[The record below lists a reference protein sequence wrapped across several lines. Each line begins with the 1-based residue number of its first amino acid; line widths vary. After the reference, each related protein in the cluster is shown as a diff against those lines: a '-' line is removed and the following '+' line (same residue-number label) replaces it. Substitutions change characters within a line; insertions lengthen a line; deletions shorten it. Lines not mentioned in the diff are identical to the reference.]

1 MQGERPHFF
10 SIVSFPWAENTTQ
23 IILKRFIIKSYGWQ
37 LFKLSGNY
45 SSKTK
50 FHFFQNSNFT
60 SSKRDKS
67 FFLQVSY
74 ENRNRSLFLLVTFLK
89 MKVFYKWDKKRKC
102 TFSNMSTVIGIEF
115 YDHWLAYR
123 HCFVIDAKIRRVTQG
138 ALLRIPADS
147 PDSDFTHFCS
157 EQNIAQGKM
166 CPAPGDGRLRVGWK
180 KI

>member
-1 MQGERPHFF
+1 M
-10 SIVSFPWAENTTQ
+10 SWKYNQ

-60 SSKRDKS
+60 SLQRDKS
-67 FFLQVSY
+67 FSY

-89 MKVFYKWDKKRKC
+89 IKVFYKWDKKENVPLVIWVQLLVSSFMIIGWRID
-102 TFSNMSTVIGIEF
+102 TVLLLMQRYGE
-115 YDHWLAYR
+115 
-123 HCFVIDAKIRRVTQG
+123 
-138 ALLRIPADS
+138 LLRGLCYGFPLTPLTLTYS
-147 PDSDFTHFCS
+147 LLLGTKHCS
-157 EQNIAQGKM
+157 GKNVS
-166 CPAPGDGRLRVGWK
+166 CTRGWQAESRGK